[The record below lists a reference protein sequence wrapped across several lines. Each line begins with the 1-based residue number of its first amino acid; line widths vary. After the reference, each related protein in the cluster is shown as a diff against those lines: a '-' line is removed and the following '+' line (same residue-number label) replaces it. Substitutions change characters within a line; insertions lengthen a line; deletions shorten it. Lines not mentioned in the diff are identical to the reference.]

1 MSYEFKRL
9 GEVIAAEAVTDETN
23 VLIEE
28 NGVIKKT
35 MRKNIGSVQRVN
47 GFEPNEMGNVDFPYV
62 KSVNG
67 FEPDGAGNVAMEIPA
82 SFSQVTYY
90 VNPHGNPYL
99 YADSGLTTP
108 VTYADI
114 ASLLA
119 EGKSM
124 FTIKD
129 EDNPYPHA
137 MYPIYIGQMGP
148 DYIGVTLFDD
158 GEFVYFYTAE
168 YEAEEPVGPPV

>member
-1 MSYEFKRL
+1 MAYEFKKL
-9 GEVIAAEAVTDETN
+9 SEVVVAESVTDETN

-28 NGVIKKT
+28 DGMIKKT
-35 MRKNIGSVQRVN
+35 ARKNIGNVKSVN
-47 GFEPNEMGNVDFPYV
+47 GVEPDEAGDVAFEYV

-67 FEPDGAGNVAMEIPA
+67 FEPDASGNVTMEIPA

-99 YADSGLTTP
+99 YADSGLTTKI
-108 VTYADI
+108 TYAEI

-158 GEFVYFYTAE
+158 GFISYYTAE
-168 YEAEEPVGPPV
+168 YEEEEPVGPPV